1 MYCGPQC
8 RVKAFKEKRLSLELA
23 NDEGS
28 KNKGYG
34 DDEEVDENE
43 DQVVFGILR

>member
-28 KNKGYG
+28 KNK
-34 DDEEVDENE
+34 DEELVENE
-43 DQVVFGILR
+43 DQGVFGILR